1 MAILTL
7 PSPCFKPEAALH
19 IRREECSAAQRQ
31 SPGGTSGL
39 RPAQAIVMAACSEQ
53 AALCALEK
61 HRPRKP
67 ARDGRV
73 SGTPQS
79 ELSLELHCRLAEC
92 CYIDFTIVPCAE
104 STFADKVVPPA
115 PGAVPCIQVSPIHGS
130 PLHLSSSGACA
141 SGGTCCLWSHCRPV
155 LSTMLRFHT
164 QQSPVTR
171 LSADQASMRP
181 ATGNHT
187 VKAKLAA
194 GCLRASA
201 A

>member
-1 MAILTL
+1 MLLKSIDHGNL
-7 PSPCFKPEAALH
+7 P
-19 IRREECSAAQRQ
+19 
-31 SPGGTSGL
+31 GTVGFL
-39 RPAQAIVMAACSEQ
+39 A
-53 AALCALEK
+53 
-61 HRPRKP
+61 HPR
-67 ARDGRV
+67 V
-73 SGTPQS
+73 NFLFS
-79 ELSLELHCRLAEC
+79 CRLAEC
-92 CYIDFTIVPCAE
+92 CYIGSTMVPCAK
-104 STFADKVVPPA
+104 STSADKVVPPA

-130 PLHLSSSGACA
+130 PLHLSSSGACP
-141 SGGTCCLWSHCRPV
+141 SGGTCCLWSHCRLV
-155 LSTMLRFHT
+155 LSAMLRFHA